1 MQILFFLYFC
11 FVLWY
16 YYVTKEG
23 VFMQT
28 FIFGHR
34 NPDTDSVCA
43 SIALSYLL
51 NETGKNTVAKVLGH
65 LNPESK
71 FVMNYFKVKEPD
83 YLNDT
88 KVRIKDIKYN
98 KKAIVK
104 ENKSIYDAFMLM
116 QKEGVTAVPLVDEA
130 KKLTGFVTL
139 KEIAKFLISGDKERV
154 DTSYD
159 NIIRST
165 NGEELLRFDEHI
177 KGNVMV
183 ASFQSK
189 TFHEEVTL
197 TNKDI
202 LIVGDRYK
210 ILEYAIDS
218 KVKLIVLTGNH
229 ILPSKLMKKAEKNQ
243 VNIIVSKYSS
253 LDTANKV
260 ILSNRI
266 RLININNKP
275 ITINSKDYRTDFLT
289 LANKEG
295 HTNYPVV
302 NNKNECLGLLKV
314 TSADHYNKQK
324 VILVDHN
331 SLAQSAIGIE
341 EAEITEIIDHHN
353 LGAIGTN
360 TPIYFRSIPVG
371 STCTIIYN
379 LFVEKKI
386 SIPKDIAGIMLS
398 AILSDTLI
406 FKSPTTTEE
415 DIFAASKLAKLAKV
429 NIDEYGYQMFK
440 AASSIKGISVNDLI
454 NQDFKSYSVGN
465 YTLGISQ
472 VMTMDFN
479 EIEANIDEYIAKLD
493 ELSAG
498 NYLCC
503 ALFITDVYKNGSYV
517 LYNTNAKEIIG
528 DAFDLKETYEGVYI
542 SDLVSR
548 KKQMLPALLE
558 VIQKRV

>member
-1 MQILFFLYFC
+1 
-11 FVLWY
+11 
-16 YYVTKEG
+16 
-23 VFMQT
+23 MQT

-51 NETGKNTVAKVLGH
+51 NETGKNTVPKVLGH
-65 LNPESK
+65 LNNESK

-98 KKAIVK
+98 KKAIAH
-104 ENKSIYDAFMLM
+104 EDDSIYETFYHM

-154 DTSYD
+154 DTTYA
-159 NIIRST
+159 NILKSVE
-165 NGEELLRFDEHI
+165 GEGLLCFDEQI

-210 ILEYAIDS
+210 ILDYAIDS
-218 KVKLIVLTGNH
+218 CVQLIVLTGNH
-229 ILPSKLMKKAEKNQ
+229 VLPNKLLKKAEKNK
-243 VNIIVSKYSS
+243 VNIIVSKYNS
-253 LDTANKV
+253 LETANKV
-260 ILSNRI
+260 MLSNRI
-266 RLININNKP
+266 RLININSKP
-275 ITINSKDYRTDFLT
+275 ITINSKDYRTDFLA

-295 HTNYPVV
+295 HTNYPVI

-314 TSADHYNKQK
+314 TNADNYHKQK

-360 TPIYFRSIPVG
+360 TPINFRSMPVG
-371 STCTIIYN
+371 CTCTIIYN
-379 LFVEKKI
+379 MFVEKKI
-386 SIPKDIAGIMLS
+386 AIPKEIAGLMLS

-415 DIFAASKLAKLAKV
+415 DIFAATKLAKIAKV
-429 NIDEYGYQMFK
+429 NIDDYGYQMFK

-454 NQDFKSYSVGN
+454 NQDFKTYSVGN
-465 YTLGISQ
+465 HMLGISQ

-479 EIEANIDEYIAKLD
+479 EIEANMDEYIEKLD
-493 ELSAG
+493 ELSSG
-498 NYLCC
+498 NFLCC
-503 ALFITDVYKNGSYV
+503 ALFITDVYQNGSYV
-517 LYNTNAKEIIG
+517 IYNSQAQDIIA
-528 DAFDLKETYEGVYI
+528 DAFDLKDTHEGVYI
-542 SDLVSR
+542 PDLVSR

>member
-1 MQILFFLYFC
+1 
-11 FVLWY
+11 
-16 YYVTKEG
+16 
-23 VFMQT
+23 MQT
-28 FIFGHR
+28 YIFGHR
-34 NPDTDSVCA
+34 NPDTDTVCS

-51 NETGKNTVAKVLGH
+51 NETGKNTVPKVLGH
-65 LNPESK
+65 LNNETK
-71 FVMNYFKVKEPD
+71 FVMDYFKVKEPD

-98 KKAIVK
+98 KKAIVN
-104 ENKSIYDAFMLM
+104 ENSSIFDTFYHM
-116 QKEGVTAVPLVDEA
+116 QKEGVTAVPLIDEA

-139 KEIAKFLISGDKERV
+139 KEIAKFLVSGDKEKV

-159 NIIRST
+159 NILRCVE
-165 NGEELLRFDEHI
+165 GEALLRFDEQI
-177 KGNVMV
+177 KGNAMV

-197 TNKDI
+197 SSKDI

-210 ILEYAIDS
+210 ILDYAIES

-229 ILPSKLMKKAEKNQ
+229 ALINKLLKKASKNK
-243 VNIIVSKYSS
+243 VNVIVSKYNS
-253 LDTANKV
+253 LDTAHRV

-266 RLININNKP
+266 KSININSKP
-275 ITINSKDYRTDFLT
+275 ITINNKDYRTDFIA

-314 TSADHYNKQK
+314 TNADNYSKQK

-331 SLAQSAIGIE
+331 SLAQSVIGIE
-341 EAEITEIIDHHN
+341 EAEIIEIIDHHN
-353 LGAIGTN
+353 LGAIGT
-360 TPIYFRSIPVG
+360 TVPINFRSMPVG
-371 STCTIIYN
+371 CTCTILYN
-379 LFVEKKI
+379 MFVEMKFL
-386 SIPKDIAGIMLS
+386 IPKHIAGLMLS

-415 DIFAASKLAKLAKV
+415 DIFAASKLAKIAKV
-429 NIDEYGYQMFK
+429 NIDEYGYLMFK
-440 AASSIKGISVNDLI
+440 AASSIKGISVHDLI
-454 NQDFKSYSVGN
+454 NQDFKTYSVGN
-465 YTLGISQ
+465 NVIGISQ

-479 EIEANIDEYIAKLD
+479 DIEENMDEYIAKLD
-493 ELSAG
+493 ELSDG

-503 ALFITDVYKNGSYV
+503 VLFITDVYKNGSYV
-517 LYNTNAKEIIG
+517 IYNSSAKDLIT

-542 SDLVSR
+542 ADLVSR

>member
-1 MQILFFLYFC
+1 
-11 FVLWY
+11 
-16 YYVTKEG
+16 
-23 VFMQT
+23 MQT

-34 NPDTDSVCA
+34 NPDTDTVCS

-51 NETGKNTVAKVLGH
+51 NETGKNTVPKVLGH
-65 LNPESK
+65 LNNETK
-71 FVMNYFKVKEPD
+71 FVMDYFKVKEPD

-98 KKAIVK
+98 KKAIVH
-104 ENKSIYDAFMLM
+104 EDSSIYDTFYHM
-116 QKEGVTAVPLVDEA
+116 QKEGVTAVPLVDDA
-130 KKLTGFVTL
+130 KKLAGFVTL
-139 KEIAKFLISGDKERV
+139 KEIAKFLVSGDKEKV
-154 DTSYD
+154 DTSYE
-159 NIIRST
+159 NILHSVE
-165 NGEELLRFDEHI
+165 GEALLRFDEHI
-177 KGNVMV
+177 KGNAMV

-189 TFHEEVTL
+189 TFHEEIVL
-197 TNKDI
+197 SNKDI

-210 ILEYAIDS
+210 VLDYAIEA

-229 ILPSKLMKKAEKNQ
+229 SLPAKLFRKAQKNE
-243 VNIIVSKYSS
+243 VNVIISKYNS

-266 RLININNKP
+266 QSININSKP
-275 ITINSKDYRTDFLT
+275 ITINNKDYRTDFIA

-302 NNKNECLGLLKV
+302 NNKGECLGLLKV
-314 TSADHYNKQK
+314 TNADNYNKQK

-341 EAEITEIIDHHN
+341 EAEIIEIIDHHN
-353 LGAIGTN
+353 LGAIGT
-360 TPIYFRSIPVG
+360 TVPINFRSMPVG
-371 STCTIIYN
+371 CTCTILYN
-379 LFVEKKI
+379 MFVEKKV
-386 SIPKDIAGIMLS
+386 SIPKHIAGLMLS

-440 AASSIKGISVNDLI
+440 AASSVKGIPVHDLI
-454 NQDFKSYSVGN
+454 NQDFKSYSIGN
-465 YTLGISQ
+465 NAIGISQ

-479 EIEANIDEYIAKLD
+479 EIEENMDEYIAKLD
-493 ELSAG
+493 ELSDG

-503 ALFITDVYKNGSYV
+503 VLFITDVYKNGSYV
-517 LYNTNAKEIIG
+517 IYNSSAKDIVA

-542 SDLVSR
+542 ADLVSR

>member
-1 MQILFFLYFC
+1 
-11 FVLWY
+11 
-16 YYVTKEG
+16 
-23 VFMQT
+23 MQT

-34 NPDTDSVCA
+34 NPDTDTVCS

-51 NETGKNTVAKVLGH
+51 NETGKNTVPKVLGH
-65 LNPESK
+65 LNNETK
-71 FVMNYFKVKEPD
+71 FVMDYFKVKEPD

-98 KKAIVK
+98 KKAIVH
-104 ENKSIYDAFMLM
+104 EDSSIYDTFYHM
-116 QKEGVTAVPLVDEA
+116 QKEGVTAVPLVDDA
-130 KKLTGFVTL
+130 KKLAGFVSL
-139 KEIAKFLISGDKERV
+139 KEIAKFLVSGDKEKV
-154 DTSYD
+154 DTSYE
-159 NIIRST
+159 NILHSVE
-165 NGEELLRFDEHI
+165 GEALLRFDEHI
-177 KGNVMV
+177 KGNAMV

-189 TFHEEVTL
+189 TFHEEIVL
-197 TNKDI
+197 SNKDI

-210 ILEYAIDS
+210 VLDYAIEA

-229 ILPSKLMKKAEKNQ
+229 SLPAKLFRKAQKNE
-243 VNIIVSKYSS
+243 VNVIISKYNS

-266 RLININNKP
+266 QSININSKP
-275 ITINSKDYRTDFLT
+275 ITINNKDYRTDFIA

-302 NNKNECLGLLKV
+302 NNKGECLGLLKV
-314 TSADHYNKQK
+314 TNADNYNKQK

-341 EAEITEIIDHHN
+341 EAEIIEIIDHHN
-353 LGAIGTN
+353 LGAIGT
-360 TPIYFRSIPVG
+360 TVPINFRSMPVG
-371 STCTIIYN
+371 CTCTILYN
-379 LFVEKKI
+379 MFVEKKV
-386 SIPKDIAGIMLS
+386 SIPKHIAGLMLS

-440 AASSIKGISVNDLI
+440 AASSVKGIPVHDLI
-454 NQDFKSYSVGN
+454 NQDFKSYSIGN
-465 YTLGISQ
+465 NAIGISQ

-479 EIEANIDEYIAKLD
+479 EIEENMDEYIAKLD
-493 ELSAG
+493 ELSDG

-503 ALFITDVYKNGSYV
+503 VLFITDVYKNGSYV
-517 LYNTNAKEIIG
+517 IYNSSAKDIVA

-542 SDLVSR
+542 ADLVSR

>member
-1 MQILFFLYFC
+1 
-11 FVLWY
+11 
-16 YYVTKEG
+16 
-23 VFMQT
+23 MQT

-51 NETGKNTVAKVLGH
+51 NETGKNTVPKVLGH
-65 LNPESK
+65 LNNESK

-98 KKAIVK
+98 KKAIAH
-104 ENKSIYDAFMLM
+104 EDDSIYETFYHM

-154 DTSYD
+154 DTTYA
-159 NIIRST
+159 NILKSVE
-165 NGEELLRFDEHI
+165 GEGLLCFDEQI

-210 ILEYAIDS
+210 ILDYAIDS
-218 KVKLIVLTGNH
+218 CVQLIVLTGNH
-229 ILPSKLMKKAEKNQ
+229 VLPNKLLKKAEKNK
-243 VNIIVSKYSS
+243 VNIIVSKYNS
-253 LDTANKV
+253 LETANKV
-260 ILSNRI
+260 MLSNRI
-266 RLININNKP
+266 RLININSKP
-275 ITINSKDYRTDFLT
+275 ITINSKDYRTDFLA

-295 HTNYPVV
+295 HTNYPVI

-314 TSADHYNKQK
+314 TNADNYHKQK

-360 TPIYFRSIPVG
+360 TPINFRSMPVG
-371 STCTIIYN
+371 CTCTIIYN
-379 LFVEKKI
+379 MFVEKKI
-386 SIPKDIAGIMLS
+386 AIPKEIAGLMLS

-415 DIFAASKLAKLAKV
+415 DIFAATKLAKIAKV
-429 NIDEYGYQMFK
+429 NIDDYGYQMFK

-454 NQDFKSYSVGN
+454 NQDFKTYSVGN
-465 YTLGISQ
+465 HMLGISQ

-479 EIEANIDEYIAKLD
+479 EIEANMDEYIEKLD
-493 ELSAG
+493 ELSSG
-498 NYLCC
+498 NFLCC
-503 ALFITDVYKNGSYV
+503 ALFITDVYQNGSYV
-517 LYNTNAKEIIG
+517 IYNSQAQDIIA
-528 DAFDLKETYEGVYI
+528 DAFDLKATHEGVYI
-542 SDLVSR
+542 PDLVSR

>member
-1 MQILFFLYFC
+1 M
-11 FVLWY
+11 
-16 YYVTKEG
+16 EG

-51 NETGKNTVAKVLGH
+51 NEMGKNTVAKVLGH
-65 LNPESK
+65 LNSESK

-98 KKAIVK
+98 KKAIAH
-104 ENKSIYDAFMLM
+104 EDDSIYETFLHM
-116 QKEGVTAVPLVDEA
+116 QKEGVTAIPLVDEA
-130 KKLTGFVTL
+130 KKLTGLVTL
-139 KEIAKFLISGDKERV
+139 KEIAKFLINGDKERV
-154 DTSYD
+154 DTTYE
-159 NIIRST
+159 NILQSVEGISC
-165 NGEELLRFDEHI
+165 LQFDENI

-183 ASFQSK
+183 ASYQSK
-189 TFHEEVTL
+189 TFHEEVEL
-197 TNKDI
+197 TDKDI

-210 ILEYAIDS
+210 IIEYAIES

-229 ILPSKLMKKAEKNQ
+229 SLPNKLLKKAEKNKIN
-243 VNIIVSKYSS
+243 VIITKYNS
-253 LDTANKV
+253 LEASNKV

-266 RLININNKP
+266 RSININAKP
-275 ITINSKDYRTDFLT
+275 ITINSKDYRTDFIA

-314 TSADHYNKQK
+314 TNADNYNKQK

-360 TPIYFRSIPVG
+360 VPINFRSMPVG
-371 STCTIIYN
+371 CTCTIIYN
-379 LFVEKKI
+379 MFVEKKV
-386 SIPKDIAGIMLS
+386 SIPRDIAGIMLS

-415 DIFAASKLAKLAKV
+415 DIFAASKLAKIAKV
-429 NIDEYGYQMFK
+429 DIDEYGYQMFK

-454 NQDFKSYSVGN
+454 NQDFKSYSIGN
-465 YTLGISQ
+465 NMLGISQ

-479 EIEANIDEYIAKLD
+479 EIEANMDEYIEKLD
-493 ELSAG
+493 ELSSG

-517 LYNTNAKEIIG
+517 IYNSKAQDIIS
-528 DAFDLKETYEGVYI
+528 DAFDLHDTYEGVYI
-542 SDLVSR
+542 PDLVSR

-558 VIQKRV
+558 VLQKRV

>member
-1 MQILFFLYFC
+1 
-11 FVLWY
+11 
-16 YYVTKEG
+16 
-23 VFMQT
+23 MQT
-28 FIFGHR
+28 YIFGHR
-34 NPDTDSVCA
+34 NPDTDTVCS

-51 NETGKNTVAKVLGH
+51 NETGKNTVPKVLGH
-65 LNPESK
+65 LNNETK
-71 FVMNYFKVKEPD
+71 FVMDYFKVKEPD

-98 KKAIVK
+98 KKAIVN
-104 ENKSIYDAFMLM
+104 ENSSIFDTFYHM
-116 QKEGVTAVPLVDEA
+116 QKEGVTAVPLIDEA

-139 KEIAKFLISGDKERV
+139 KEIAKFLVSGDKEKV

-159 NIIRST
+159 NILRCVE
-165 NGEELLRFDEHI
+165 GEALLRFDEQI
-177 KGNVMV
+177 KGNAMV

-197 TNKDI
+197 SSKDI

-210 ILEYAIDS
+210 ILDYAIES

-229 ILPSKLMKKAEKNQ
+229 ALINKLLKKALKNK
-243 VNIIVSKYSS
+243 VNVIVSKYNS
-253 LDTANKV
+253 LDTAHRV

-266 RLININNKP
+266 KSININSKP
-275 ITINSKDYRTDFLT
+275 ITINNKDYRTDFIA

-314 TSADHYNKQK
+314 TNADNYSKQK

-331 SLAQSAIGIE
+331 SLAQSVIGIE
-341 EAEITEIIDHHN
+341 EAEIIEIIDHHN
-353 LGAIGTN
+353 LGAIGT
-360 TPIYFRSIPVG
+360 TVPINFRSMPVG
-371 STCTIIYN
+371 CTCTILYN
-379 LFVEKKI
+379 MFVERKVL
-386 SIPKDIAGIMLS
+386 IPKHIAGLMLS

-415 DIFAASKLAKLAKV
+415 DIFAASKLAKIAKV
-429 NIDEYGYQMFK
+429 NIDEYGYLMFK
-440 AASSIKGISVNDLI
+440 AASSIKGISVHDLI
-454 NQDFKSYSVGN
+454 NQDFKTYSVGN
-465 YTLGISQ
+465 NVIGISQ

-479 EIEANIDEYIAKLD
+479 DIEENMDEYIAKLD
-493 ELSAG
+493 ELSDG

-503 ALFITDVYKNGSYV
+503 VLFITDVYKNGSYV
-517 LYNTNAKEIIG
+517 IYNSSAKDLIT

-542 SDLVSR
+542 ADLVSR

>member
-1 MQILFFLYFC
+1 M
-11 FVLWY
+11 
-16 YYVTKEG
+16 EG

-65 LNPESK
+65 LNSESK

-98 KKAIVK
+98 KKAIAH
-104 ENKSIYDAFMLM
+104 EDDSIYETFLHM

-139 KEIAKFLISGDKERV
+139 KEIAKFLINGDKENV
-154 DTSYD
+154 DTTYE
-159 NIIRST
+159 NILQSLDGIPC
-165 NGEELLRFDEHI
+165 LQFDENI
-177 KGNVMV
+177 KGSAMV

-189 TFHEEVTL
+189 TFHEEVEL
-197 TNKDI
+197 TDKDI

-210 ILEYAIDS
+210 IIEYAIES

-229 ILPSKLMKKAEKNQ
+229 SLPNKLLKKAEKNKIN
-243 VNIIVSKYSS
+243 VIITKYNS
-253 LDTANKV
+253 LEASNKV

-266 RLININNKP
+266 CSININAKP
-275 ITINSKDYRTDFLT
+275 ITINSKDYRTDFIA

-314 TSADHYNKQK
+314 TNADNYNKQK

-360 TPIYFRSIPVG
+360 VPINFRSMPVG
-371 STCTIIYN
+371 CTCTIIYN
-379 LFVEKKI
+379 MFVEKKV
-386 SIPKDIAGIMLS
+386 SIPRDIAGIMLS

-415 DIFAASKLAKLAKV
+415 DIFAASKLAKIAKV
-429 NIDEYGYQMFK
+429 DIDEYGYQMFK

-454 NQDFKSYSVGN
+454 NQDFKSYSIGN
-465 YTLGISQ
+465 NMLGISQ

-479 EIEANIDEYIAKLD
+479 EIEANMDEYIEKLD
-493 ELSAG
+493 ELSSG

-517 LYNTNAKEIIG
+517 IYNSKAQDIIS
-528 DAFDLKETYEGVYI
+528 DAFDLHDTYEGVYI
-542 SDLVSR
+542 PDLVSR

-558 VIQKRV
+558 VLQKRV